1 MRKQRKMFIVG
12 LLMMVAVLLFQ
23 PFGQVS
29 AVAKLS
35 FNESLSKEL
44 NNYIKKTGGDIAIE
58 YRDLATNETYKMK
71 STRGYMAASTI
82 KLPLALYVIELA
94 DKKKLDLNQK
104 LTYKS
109 YHYVGGSGVIQYQKV
124 GTKYTIKDLVHK
136 AMKYSDNIAFNML
149 KERVGEKNFVDYMR
163 KLGASNS
170 TPNALR
176 YTSTHDLVIYANRL
190 YQYSKTSKN
199 GKMIVDY
206 LQHTVYNSALP
217 AGIKGEKISHKV
229 GMMPIYKVSHDYGI
243 VYGDDPY
250 ILAVMTKGFTY
261 ERSNHV
267 IAGIASIVHKHHQKK
282 LKYIQTS
289 KNLVIYKN
297 QDTKTVIGSLK
308 KGEIFRFKTMTNSNW
323 LGIQIGNT
331 TGYIKN
337 DNVTRYA
344 KSPKEL
350 THTNREMNRA
360 VMTITEANVLN
371 NSSSKATTF
380 ATISKGTRI
389 QVAKVNEHYY
399 VTSFGSRIGYI
410 KASNLKLVK

>member
-1 MRKQRKMFIVG
+1 MRKQRKIFIVG
-12 LLMMVAVLLFQ
+12 ILMMFAVLLFQ
-23 PFGQVS
+23 PLGQTS
-29 AVAKLS
+29 AVAKES
-35 FNESLSKEL
+35 FNDSLSKEL

-58 YRDLATNETYKMK
+58 YNDLATNETFKMK
-71 STRGYMAASTI
+71 STKGYMAASTI

-94 DKKKLDLNQK
+94 DKKKLNLSQK

-149 KERVGEKNFVDYMR
+149 KERVGETNFVKYMR
-163 KLGASNS
+163 NLGASNS

-206 LQHTVYNSALP
+206 LQHTIYNSAIP
-217 AGIKGEKISHKV
+217 AGIKGGKISHKV

-243 VYGDDPY
+243 VYGEDPY

-267 IAGIASIVHKHHQKK
+267 IAGIASIVNKHHQKK
-282 LKYIQTS
+282 LKYIKTS
-289 KNLVIYKN
+289 KDTVVYKS
-297 QDTKTVIGSLK
+297 QDGKTIIATLK
-308 KGEIFRFKTMTNSNW
+308 KGEIFRFKTMTNSKW
-323 LGIQIGNT
+323 LGIQIGST

-337 DNVTRYA
+337 DQVTKYT
-344 KSPKEL
+344 KSPKEIN
-350 THTNREMNRA
+350 HTNRVMNGA
-360 VMTITEANVLN
+360 VMTIAEANVLDN
-371 NSSSKATTF
+371 GSTKATTF

-389 QVAKVNEHYY
+389 SVAKVNKTYY
-399 VTSFGSRIGYI
+399 CTTFGTRVGYI
-410 KASNLKLVK
+410 KASDLKTAK